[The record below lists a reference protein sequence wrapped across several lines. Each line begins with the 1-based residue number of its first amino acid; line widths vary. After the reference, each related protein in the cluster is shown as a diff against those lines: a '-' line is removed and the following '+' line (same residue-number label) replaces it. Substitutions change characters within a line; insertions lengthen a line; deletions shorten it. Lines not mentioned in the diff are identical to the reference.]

1 MSTTKLEPLRGPP
14 APDTLVD
21 RTYPL
26 EEAAAA
32 IRHMLDG
39 KARGKLVVS
48 VSPSGM
54 QTPHPGS
61 TP

>member
-1 MSTTKLEPLRGPP
+1 M
-14 APDTLVD
+14 D

-26 EEAAAA
+26 DETAAA
-32 IRHMLDG
+32 IRHLLDG

-54 QTPHPGS
+54 QTPSPGS